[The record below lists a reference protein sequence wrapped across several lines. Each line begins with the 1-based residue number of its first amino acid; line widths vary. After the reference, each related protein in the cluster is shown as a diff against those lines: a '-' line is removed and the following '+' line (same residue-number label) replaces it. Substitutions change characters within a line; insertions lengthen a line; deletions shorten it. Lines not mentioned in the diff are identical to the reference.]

1 MNPESIIVQK
11 NAVRKAMKEK
21 KRGLSEEKKLNDS
34 ELIFNR
40 VESLTQFK
48 EAKTILAYWSLP
60 DEVNTHRFV
69 AKWANQ
75 KSIAL
80 PVVVGDTLEL
90 RFFNG
95 LNNLVTSD
103 SFGIK
108 EPVAEELV
116 TPEEIDLAIIPGVA
130 FDRKGNRLG
139 RGKGFYDRFLNQTK
153 AYKVAVGFDF
163 QILEEIPVA
172 SFDVPV
178 DIVVTTKN

>member
-1 MNPESIIVQK
+1 MNPEGIIAQK

-21 KRGLSEEKKLNDS
+21 KRALSEGKKLNDS
-34 ELIFNR
+34 EIIFNR

-48 EAKTILAYWSLP
+48 VAKTILAYWSLP
-60 DEVNTHRFV
+60 DEVDTHRFIT
-69 AKWANQ
+69 KWANE
-75 KSIAL
+75 KRIAL
-80 PVVVGDTLEL
+80 PVVAGDTLEL

-103 SFGIK
+103 SFGIQ
-108 EPVAEELV
+108 EPIAEEVV

-172 SFDVPV
+172 SFDIPV